1 MCSMSD
7 YIHALSFQA
16 RRAGVPVAR
25 TRDLPTNPSWRLG
38 RRPAGPGRRPGQAI
52 VEFALVG
59 SIMTLLLLGGID
71 LGRVFFFDVMITAAA
86 QEGARAAAL
95 GAPDD
100 DSSTTANGVTTT
112 VLGVKTVARNSAP
125 AGAVCTTC
133 VTVSP
138 SQAQRATG
146 AGNAAAWE
154 WTTVTVTYTFTPITP
169 LMGAIWTAARG
180 NTNPPLTRVA
190 TQRMRANCVLANE
203 NPCS

>member
-1 MCSMSD
+1 V
-7 YIHALSFQA
+7 AL
-16 RRAGVPVAR
+16 
-25 TRDLPTNPSWRLG
+25 
-38 RRPAGPGRRPGQAI
+38 
-52 VEFALVG
+52 ALVG
-59 SIMTLLLLGGID
+59 RIMPLLLVGGID
-71 LGRVFFFDVMITAAA
+71 LGRVFFFDVMITSAA

-100 DSSTTANGVTTT
+100 DSTVTVNGVTTT

-138 SQAQRATG
+138 SQADRAMG
-146 AGNAAAWE
+146 AGKPSEWK
-154 WTTVTVTYTFTPITP
+154 WTTVAVTYTFTPITP
-169 LMGAIWTAARG
+169 LMGSIWAAARG

-190 TQRMRANCVLANE
+190 SQRMRANCVLANE